1 MPEILRFAQNDRAR
15 NGNKMTVSDLSDF
28 AQLVT
33 RFRQQRGMSQGQLAQ
48 ATRLSRTYIYHLE
61 TGMRRHPSQHV
72 AQNIARALELH
83 GEERGYLYAAY
94 TRLTGQYVDDSQPES
109 ALLDFGELA
118 QLLVH
123 NTSYPA
129 HSLDRLWFL
138 HSWNDAAIMLF
149 EVQQEVQ
156 EAQDGEKLHLL
167 ELVFGANR
175 RRLFQGWEN
184 LARRLVN
191 DFQYNTRT
199 ITHLPEYKE
208 LWKRLRTLP
217 EFRRIAS
224 ATYPEGRPDPSFVFQ
239 IQHTELGRVTL
250 RTATTVFTGI
260 NSYSMVSYVPGD
272 QQTLGIYRKYNWQPD

>member
-1 MPEILRFAQNDRAR
+1 MAFK
-15 NGNKMTVSDLSDF
+15 KMTVSNLSEF

-33 RFRQQRGMSQGQLAQ
+33 RFRQQHGMSQGQLAQ

-61 TGMRRHPSQHV
+61 AGMRTNPSPHV
-72 AQNIARALELH
+72 TQNIARALELRS
-83 GEERGYLYAAY
+83 EERRYLYAAY
-94 TRLTGQYVDDSQPES
+94 TRLTGQHVDDSQPES
-109 ALLDFGELA
+109 TLLDFGELA
-118 QLLVH
+118 QLLVR

-138 HSWNDAAIMLF
+138 HSWNDAAILLF
-149 EVQQEVQ
+149 EAQNEVE
-156 EAQDGEKLHLL
+156 EAMGDEKLHLL
-167 ELVFGANR
+167 ELVFGAGR
-175 RRLFQGWEN
+175 RHLFHGWEN
-184 LARRLVN
+184 LARRLVS

-199 ITHLPEYKE
+199 VTHLPEYKA
-208 LWKRLRTLP
+208 LWKRLRALP

-239 IQHTELGRVTL
+239 IQHSELGRVTL

-272 QQTLGIYRKYNWQPD
+272 QQTLRIYRKYNWQPG